1 MSLFIKGRFM
11 FFAINSVTTNNF
23 TDENMIDKIQSLWQ
37 EAQSKIKDNTG
48 CVYGV
53 YHHYQSDYRGDY
65 TLSIAVDHPIQ
76 HVAST
81 ITPNPIDNY
90 AVFEVNDNHEDKIY
104 QTWQQIWALEQDNK
118 IRRAYDVDFEKYYPD
133 GRVEIYISLIR

>member
-1 MSLFIKGRFM
+1 M

-104 QTWQQIWALEQDNK
+104 QTWQQIWALEQGNK

>member
-1 MSLFIKGRFM
+1 M